1 MRHLFLIIL
10 LFVFSFSSAQYDLN
24 KDSLFTL
31 LKTAKEDTSKVRLL
45 YSISKLYQTNDP
57 DSMIIYAGQ
66 ALTLNTKLANSSSLV
81 LMANINLILGK
92 AYGELSN
99 FNKSLSH
106 FLTAAE
112 YAEKSHDAKT
122 MGTVMVHIGQHY
134 QHHEMYQKAIP
145 YLHRAINLFIEL
157 GDSSK
162 LMEATAELG
171 ITQKEMHQFDEAQ
184 KNLTE
189 ALKFARLHNKMMME
203 HFTLGQ
209 LGLLKSMQGRH
220 KEAIQLLEQNYEMS
234 EKMNDVAD
242 YYWMMGNEFLAMKDY
257 QQAISNYNKGLPIA
271 IENEMPQ
278 VTADFYDMM
287 ATAYAG
293 AKDYNNA
300 YNYARQSML
309 MKDTIYDVARQDELI
324 QMQEQ
329 FESNKKD
336 KEITLLNKDK
346 QLKAEEA
353 SHQKLIK
360 NIFIAGL
367 VIALLFVFVLLNR
380 YKIKQR
386 TAKQL
391 EEKNIQIKKEKE
403 RAEQSERFKSQ
414 FLANMSHE
422 IRTPMNAVIGM
433 TYLME
438 DTRLDEKQRR
448 YLNAIKNSSENLLVI
463 INDVLDLSKL
473 EAGKMELEKIP
484 FRLDDVLNTVYDTL
498 RFKAEE
504 KGLHFNIKKSETI
517 NPYLKGDPTR
527 LSQVL
532 LNLTG
537 NAIKFTDK
545 GSVNI
550 HVENLASTNSDG
562 KCNLR
567 FIIIDTGI
575 GIPEEK
581 RAAIFDSF
589 KQASEGTSRKYG
601 GTGLGLS
608 ISQQIIQLHNSKI
621 IVESN
626 PEGGSVFTFDVSY
639 GLADDAEFESVNY
652 KPEAENFDTL
662 KGIRILLAE
671 DNEYNQEVAVLSLH
685 RMVDDLK
692 IDIAEDGMQVL
703 ELLKKNIYDVILM
716 DVQMPGMDGYEA
728 TKAIRNDFDADK
740 KNIPIIA
747 LTASAT
753 REEINAGFDAGMNAY
768 VAKPF
773 KPADLLIKIASQLK
787 KQTSPK
793 NGTGIVRSA
802 NGELFDFT
810 LLEEISGGDKTQ
822 MKKLITRF
830 INESQKS
837 FEKIEALMKEENFS
851 EVKKQ
856 IHILRPQVETMG
868 IKSLAE
874 ILH

>member
-1 MRHLFLIIL
+1 
-10 LFVFSFSSAQYDLN
+10 
-24 KDSLFTL
+24 
-31 LKTAKEDTSKVRLL
+31 
-45 YSISKLYQTNDP
+45 
-57 DSMIIYAGQ
+57 
-66 ALTLNTKLANSSSLV
+66 
-81 LMANINLILGK
+81 MANVNLMLGK
-92 AYGELSN
+92 TYSEFGN
-99 FNKSLSH
+99 FNQCLSH

-112 YAEKSHDAKT
+112 YAEKSGDAKT
-122 MGTVMVHIGQHY
+122 IGTAQVHIGQYY
-134 QHHEMYQKAIP
+134 QGHEMGEKAIP
-145 YLHRAINLFIEL
+145 YMLRAIKLFIEI

-171 ITQKEMHQFDEAQ
+171 ITQKELHQFDEAE
-184 KNLTE
+184 KNLRA
-189 ALKFARLHNKMMME
+189 ALNFSLAHNKIMMQ
-203 HFTLGQ
+203 HFSRGQ
-209 LGLLKSMQGRH
+209 LALVKSLQGRH
-220 KEAIQLLEQNYEMS
+220 EEAIELLKQGYENAQQT
-234 EKMNDVAD
+234 NDIAD
-242 YYWMMGNEFLAMKDY
+242 HYWMLGNEYLALKDY
-257 QQAISNYNKGLPIA
+257 KQAVIEYNKGLPVALENDIA
-271 IENEMPQ
+271 Q
-278 VTADFYDMM
+278 VTADFYDMLSF
-287 ATAYAG
+287 AHAGLKEYNTAY
-293 AKDYNNA
+293 D
-300 YNYARQSML
+300 YARQSML
-309 MKDTIYDVARQDELI
+309 MKDTIYDLARQDEMI

-336 KEITLLNKDK
+336 KEITLLNTDK
-346 QLKAEEA
+346 KLKAEEA

-367 VIALLFVFVLLNR
+367 VITLLFVFVLLNR

-386 TAKQL
+386 TTKQL
-391 EEKNIQIKKEKE
+391 EEKNILIEKEKE

-473 EAGKMELEKIP
+473 EAGKMELEKTP
-484 FRLDDVLNTVYDTL
+484 FRLDDVLNTVHDTL

-504 KGLHFNIKKSETI
+504 KGLHFNIQKSETI
-517 NPYLKGDPTR
+517 HPYLKGDPTR

-545 GSVNI
+545 GAVTIN
-550 HVENLASTNSDG
+550 VEHLPSNSENG
-562 KCNLR
+562 KCKLR
-567 FIIIDTGI
+567 FIVSDTGI

-581 RAAIFDSF
+581 RVAVFESF

-608 ISQQIIQLHNSKI
+608 ISQQIMQLHNSRI
-621 IVESN
+621 TVESN
-626 PEGGSVFTFDVSY
+626 AEGGSVFTFDLIY
-639 GLADDAEFESVNY
+639 DLADEAEFESVNY
-652 KPEAENFDTL
+652 KPLAENFDEL

-685 RMVDDLK
+685 RMVNDLK
-692 IDIAEDGMQVL
+692 IDIAGDGTEAI
-703 ELLKKNIYDVILM
+703 ELLKNNIYDVILM

-728 TKAIRNDFDADK
+728 TRCIRNDFDDDK
-740 KNIPIIA
+740 RNTPIIA

-787 KQTSPK
+787 KQTSPR
-793 NGTGIVRSA
+793 NGSTKIKSA

-822 MKKLITRF
+822 MKKLISRF
-830 INESQKS
+830 ITDSQKS
-837 FEKIEALMKEENFS
+837 FEKIESLIQAENFT
-851 EVKKQ
+851 EAKKQ

-874 ILH
+874 LLHTTEQNSSNYDLMTSQLKTGKKICMEAVEELKKHIES